1 MKRKTTKQ
9 ILFERMGI
17 NTPQIKENV
26 PGSDLV
32 GDLQNTLYKH
42 GYFPKEEN
50 GEIVFLKIDQNEGL
64 FNEWLNK
71 LNSAWNKIS
80 LPF

>member
-1 MKRKTTKQ
+1 MKRKSTKQ
-9 ILFERMGI
+9 IVFERMGI
-17 NTPQIKENV
+17 NTPIKEDV

-32 GDLQNTLYKH
+32 GDLQNLLYKH

-50 GEIVFLKIDQNEGL
+50 GEIVFLKIDQNEQL
-64 FNEWLNK
+64 FNNWLSK
-71 LNSAWNKIS
+71 LNSVWSKIS